1 MEVQE
6 IMKFK
11 NPLVL
16 WRNIITRSRENPED
30 LENGQNGRYVG
41 MSKKDHKIKK
51 RRENFLG

>member
-1 MEVQE
+1 MEVRE

-16 WRNIITRSRENPED
+16 FTNIISRSIENPENW
-30 LENGQNGRYVG
+30 ENGQNGRYVW

-51 RRENFLG
+51 KWENFLG